1 MRWIAAAFLVIFCL
15 AGCESKQHEI
25 KYDPE
30 RAERNKHPQPE
41 PSSVPKSGID
51 AVKEIK
57 EIKKQEDEKLKE
69 NQKTLQQIDNAH

>member
-1 MRWIAAAFLVIFCL
+1 MRWIAVVFLAICCMT
-15 AGCESKQHEI
+15 GCESKQHEI
-25 KYDPE
+25 KYDPD
-30 RAERNKHPQPE
+30 RAEQKKHPQPE
-41 PSSVPKSGID
+41 PASVPKSGID